1 MRRMDAR
8 RKKAKA
14 LRFRFSQSLANLRQR
29 FSQAMVRSTIQRRGS
44 TVKLLDHRVEQQTQG
59 IDKNMPFFAFDFLAC
74 IIAIGIDASAAF
86 FRALH
91 ALAIN
96 DGSGRTRFAVIAFAA
111 RNIERMM
118 HTIQRAVET
127 A

>member
-1 MRRMDAR
+1 MDAR

-86 FRALH
+86 FPR
-91 ALAIN
+91 
-96 DGSGRTRFAVIAFAA
+96 SSRFGY
-111 RNIERMM
+111 
-118 HTIQRAVET
+118 Q
-127 A
+127 